1 MRANDLRLG
10 EIKMKERVYQFVTEL
25 MDFKPRTWRRIQISS
40 KLNIEDLMDVMMI
53 IYDCQMSHLY
63 ELTLPKGENGY
74 YRKKRENPDFRGKIT
89 REDIYYPGK
98 MSISKFYLSEEE
110 REDLRIREEEM
121 KNDRLSPGG
130 FFDFQNENDSQYIL
144 GEIFNS
150 LADNK
155 VIDFDKAREAIEKQK
170 QDLIESVLPKI
181 SYEEACDLIE
191 TLDLEI
197 GDKLY
202 FTYDFGDNWE
212 FKIKLE
218 KILDPEEVKD
228 PHIPRVLTGKG
239 QGILE
244 DIGGTWGLRE
254 FLEEKDVIDDY
265 KYYYKSDHNPILREM
280 FEN

>member
-1 MRANDLRLG
+1 M
-10 EIKMKERVYQFVTEL
+10 EEKIYQFVTEL

-53 IYDCQMSHLY
+53 IYDCQMYHLY
-63 ELTLPKGENGY
+63 GIMLPKGENDY
-74 YRKKRENPDFRGKIT
+74 YRKRRENPDFRGHIT
-89 REDIYYPGK
+89 RNDIYYDGK
-98 MSISKFYLSEEE
+98 MSISRFELSEEE
-110 REDLRIREEEM
+110 REDLRYREEEI
-121 KNDRLSPGG
+121 KNDRPDHGE
-130 FFDFQNENDSQYIL
+130 FFDFQNENDNEYIL

-150 LADNK
+150 LVNNK
-155 VIDFDKAREAIEKQK
+155 VIDFDKAKEAIDKQK
-170 QDLIESVLPKI
+170 QDLVESVRPKI
-181 SYEEACDLIE
+181 SYGDASDLIE
-191 TLDLEI
+191 TLDLKL

-218 KILDPEEVKD
+218 KILDPKEVKD

-254 FLEEKDVIDDY
+254 FLEEKDAIDDF
-265 KYYYKSDHNPILREM
+265 KYYYKSEHNPVLREM
-280 FEN
+280 FER

>member
-1 MRANDLRLG
+1 M
-10 EIKMKERVYQFVTEL
+10 EEKIYQFVTEL

-63 ELTLPKGENGY
+63 ELMFPKGENDY
-74 YRKKRENPDFRGKIT
+74 YRKKRENPDFRGHIA
-89 REDIYYPGK
+89 RDDIYYDGK
-98 MSISKFYLSEEE
+98 MSISRFYLSEEE
-110 REDLRIREEEM
+110 REDLRYHEEEM
-121 KNDRLSPGG
+121 KSERPSPGG
-130 FFDFQNENDSQYIL
+130 FFDFQNENDKQYIL

-150 LADNK
+150 LADK
-155 VIDFDKAREAIEKQK
+155 VIDLNKAKETIEKQK
-170 QDLIESVLPKI
+170 QDLIENALPKI
-181 SYEEACDLIE
+181 SYEEASDLIE
-191 TLDLEI
+191 TLDLET

-228 PHIPRVLTGKG
+228 PHVPRVLTGKG

-254 FLEEKDVIDDY
+254 FLEEKDLIDDY
-265 KYYYKSDHNPILREM
+265 KYYYKSDHNPILRKM

>member
-1 MRANDLRLG
+1 MT
-10 EIKMKERVYQFVTEL
+10 EKIYQFVTEL

-53 IYDCQMSHLY
+53 IYDCQMCHLY
-63 ELTLPKGENGY
+63 ELTLPKGEDDY

-89 REDIYYPGK
+89 RNDIYYPAK
-98 MSISKFYLSEEE
+98 MSISRFDLSEEE
-110 REDLRIREEEM
+110 REDLRHGEEEM
-121 KNDRLSPGG
+121 KNNRPNPGG

-144 GEIFNS
+144 GEVINS
-150 LADNK
+150 LAKDK
-155 VIDFDKAREAIEKQK
+155 IIDFDKAKEAIEKQK
-170 QDLIESVLPKI
+170 QDLVESVRPKI
-181 SYEEACDLIE
+181 SYEDASDLIE
-191 TLDLEI
+191 TLDLEVT
-197 GDKLY
+197 DKLY

-218 KILDPEEVKD
+218 KILDPKEVKD

-254 FLEEKDVIDDY
+254 FLEEKDLIDDY

>member
-1 MRANDLRLG
+1 MQ
-10 EIKMKERVYQFVTEL
+10 EKIYQFVTEL

-53 IYDCQMSHLY
+53 IYDCQMCHLY
-63 ELTLPKGENGY
+63 ELMLPKGENDY
-74 YRKKRENPDFRGKIT
+74 YRKRRENPEFRGNIT
-89 REDIYYPGK
+89 RNEIYYTGK
-98 MSISKFYLSEEE
+98 MSISRFDISEED
-110 REDLRIREEEM
+110 REELRYHEEEM
-121 KNDRLSPGG
+121 KNNRLNPGG
-130 FFDFQNENDSQYIL
+130 FFDFKDENDSQYIL
-144 GEIFNS
+144 GETLNS

-170 QDLIESVLPKI
+170 QTIIESALPKI
-181 SYEEACDLIE
+181 SYEDASDLIE

-197 GDKLY
+197 ADKLY

-218 KILDPEEVKD
+218 KILDPDEVKD

-254 FLEEKDVIDDY
+254 FLEEKELIDDY

-280 FEN
+280 FKN